1 MARINAALKKQLSD
15 ELLELG
21 AELCRIRGEYETRIK
36 SLVERHEQ
44 IVDQLAGGEG
54 AEAPV
59 NRNGTSIRPTSLRVR
74 VIRCLALSASPL
86 TPAEIAEKIQDDEQ
100 RVHFCLR
107 DLRSKTDPT
116 ILDKPQL
123 KRWSLSE
130 HGRREATKL
139 NGAN

>member
-1 MARINAALKKQLSD
+1 MARINAAQKKQLSD

-21 AELCRIRGEYETRIK
+21 AELCRIRGEYETRIR

-44 IVDQLAGGEG
+44 IVDQLSGSEQN
-54 AEAPV
+54 EAPS
-59 NRNGTSIRPTSLRVR
+59 NGNGTTIRTTSLRVR

-86 TPAEIAEKIQDDEQ
+86 TAAEIATNIHDDEQ
-100 RVHFCLR
+100 RVYFCLR
-107 DLRSKTDPT
+107 DLRSKTEPK

-123 KRWSLSE
+123 KRWSLNE
-130 HGRREATKL
+130 HGRREAAKL